1 MADLKD
7 IAKGTMIGFSANKTE
22 ADAKKDTE
30 TNRMVICKT
39 KQLYL
44 NGERLGLSDA
54 EASYLTKKV
63 TEEYNARMAVK
74 VSLSKT
80 VLEKGAS
87 NAVTVTVTTTFD
99 SAVVVPSSISAKLND
114 GSALTL
120 TKQTNNTYTGSV
132 TKTDTFSVTATATVN
147 GVTKSASASA
157 NAYYK
162 FYVGQSTSAT
172 LSSLPGSGF
181 TAKGPQ
187 SSSAGT
193 YAFTFT
199 AGQYAYFLLPAGVNR
214 GKLTSAGSDGYYH
227 ASEGVSDVPFV
238 KQESAV
244 TINSVSYDVFRLAS
258 PQAASTHNIT
268 I

>member
-39 KQLYL
+39 KQLYM

-54 EASYLTKKV
+54 EASYLSKKV
-63 TEEYNARMAVK
+63 QEEYNARMAVS

-80 VLEKGAS
+80 VLEKGVS
-87 NAVTVTVTTTFD
+87 NSVTVTVTTKFD
-99 SAVVVPSSISAKLND
+99 NAVVAPTSVSAKLND

-120 TKQTNNTYTGSV
+120 EKQTNNTYTATV
-132 TKTDTFSVTATATVN
+132 TKTDSFSVTATAAYN

-157 NAYYK
+157 SAYYK
-162 FYVGQSTSAT
+162 FYYGQSTAAT
-172 LSSLPGSGF
+172 LTELPTSGF

-187 SSSAGT
+187 SSAAGT

-199 AGQYAYFLLPAGVNR
+199 AGQYAYFLLPSGVNR
-214 GKLTSAGSDGYYH
+214 GKLTTAASDGYYH

-238 KQESAV
+238 KQGAQV
-244 TINSVSYDVFRLAS
+244 TINSVAYDVFRLAS
-258 PQAASTHNIT
+258 AQAASSHNIT